1 MNEFEQIPN
10 QSVNSN
16 NNQSIDTDI
25 ANLELDLER
34 ISIGEHLYDTVK
46 CGLCYLISGS
56 PLVLKCCEN
65 IICTSCTNSWMQKNN
80 HNCPICREKNF
91 KYSKPN
97 RFEKIFSFQLN
108 ISVLIKLMD
117 VRKRI

>member
-1 MNEFEQIPN
+1 MEANEIITPN

-65 IICTSCTNSWMQKNN
+65 IICTSCTNSWMQK
-80 HNCPICREKNF
+80 IITIAQYAGR
-91 KYSKPN
+91 
-97 RFEKIFSFQLN
+97 RILN
-108 ISVLIKLMD
+108 IQN
-117 VRKRI
+117 RIDSKKYFPFN